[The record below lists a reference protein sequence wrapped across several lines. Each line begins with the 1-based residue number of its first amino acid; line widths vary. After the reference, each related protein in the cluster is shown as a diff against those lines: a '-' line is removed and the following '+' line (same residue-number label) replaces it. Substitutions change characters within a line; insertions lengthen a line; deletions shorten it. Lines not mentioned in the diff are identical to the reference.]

1 MELRGCQTRRCR
13 RADGT
18 RRILRRVAHI
28 PRVYNKL
35 KKREERPLRGE
46 VAYKM
51 GLCYRKLNMSARASA
66 AFQNALRYSY
76 PDSLTHL
83 YLAQS
88 LQSEGR
94 YRDAINA
101 YQDYL
106 ATEPRDAAVA
116 ETGIAGCRKRD
127 GSESLPTRYVVKQ
140 AKLFSSR
147 RADFSPM
154 FAGDDHD
161 VLYFTTTNEKVTGSN
176 RSEITGM
183 KKGDIWVARKNEQ
196 GQWQRPEAVEGAKYR
211 ARRRDNIIL
220 ARWLHNVPDAR
231 APRAQRPYR
240 RRDIHL
246 SARRCQMECP
256 GKI

>member
-1 MELRGCQTRRCR
+1 
-13 RADGT
+13 
-18 RRILRRVAHI
+18 
-28 PRVYNKL
+28 
-35 KKREERPLRGE
+35 
-46 VAYKM
+46 M
-51 GLCYRKLNMSARASA
+51 GAKAS
-66 AFQNALRYSY
+66 
-76 PDSLTHL
+76 
-83 YLAQS
+83 
-88 LQSEGR
+88 
-94 YRDAINA
+94 
-101 YQDYL
+101 
-106 ATEPRDAAVA
+106 
-116 ETGIAGCRKRD
+116 
-127 GSESLPTRYVVKQ
+127 PTRYVVKQ
-140 AKLFSSR
+140 AKLFNSR

-196 GQWQRPEAVEGAKYR
+196 GQWQRPEAVEGELNTEH
-211 ARRRDNIIL
+211 DEGIISFS
-220 ARWLHNVPDAR
+220 PDGSTMYLTR